1 MVRQRQA
8 DLLLIAATVIAACG
22 WIFSRE
28 AIAGMPVF
36 AFLGLRFFFAALLLL
51 PFCRG
56 FRPQKQHWPKLI
68 ISGLWFA
75 LNLCL
80 WIYSVSTTAS
90 LGEGAFIMSLSM
102 MFVPLTAWV
111 MMKVRPPRAW
121 WECLPIAV
129 VGLGLLSLHMP
140 IAFHPSQGWFLLTAL
155 VQSIWFCYTSRC
167 AREVP
172 LIPLTTVQ
180 LAITGIVGLTISAA
194 VERWDQPMTLPTLGW
209 LVASIVIATSLRF
222 GLQMKGQKY
231 AAVASAAIIMVL
243 EPLLSLLPEVPN
255 AYGRGA
261 WAIVTVVVMA
271 PLFEEVIF
279 RGVLLEST
287 RAKYGV
293 MAAWLVSSAVFG
305 IVHVH
310 PTVAVNA
317 FAIGLVL
324 GFVYMRTDSLWSTII
339 LHAVNNGI
347 AYLALVTGH
356 GNAMLIDLVGS
367 RTLYVLIYIGAL
379 AVFAV
384 SGYMMLLALRRLK
397 AEDKNRAAA

>member
-1 MVRQRQA
+1 MEEKKSPASAAESAASGQPAAVPAAELRPGRRKFPTVGDLFAMLGIAFGAQIVVGTAAMVF
-8 DLLLIAATVIAACG
+8 LLFAGHGLDFKSLEPAALGKVMAALYFCSMSITLAG
-22 WIFSRE
+22 ILYYRRARGGSGPWARFSAR
-28 AIAGMPVF
+28 
-36 AFLGLRFFFAALLLL
+36 GLNPALLLWAFVL
-51 PFCRG
+51 M
-56 FRPQKQHWPKLI
+56 
-68 ISGLWFA
+68 FA
-75 LNLCL
+75 
-80 WIYSVSTTAS
+80 
-90 LGEGAFIMSLSM
+90 
-102 MFVPLTAWV
+102 
-111 MMKVRPPRAW
+111 
-121 WECLPIAV
+121 
-129 VGLGLLSLHMP
+129 VG
-140 IAFHPSQGWFLLTAL
+140 
-155 VQSIWFCYTSRC
+155 V
-167 AREVP
+167 
-172 LIPLTTVQ
+172 
-180 LAITGIVGLTISAA
+180 
-194 VERWDQPMTLPTLGW
+194 
-209 LVASIVIATSLRF
+209 
-222 GLQMKGQKY
+222 
-231 AAVASAAIIMVL
+231 VL